1 MAPKTWCPSTKE
13 QGIAGREAPR
23 PACRRPI
30 RLQRR
35 GARRRKNKGLRG
47 VRHHVRLAGG
57 AFGFKDVVLVDER
70 ARFCGEGGTTSGS
83 HRASPVRKTWCPST
97 KEQGFAGSEA
107 PRRARRRRLWLQRRG
122 ARRRKNKGLRGG
134 RHHVRPAGDLS
145 GSKDVVP
152 VDERARFC
160 GEGGT
165 TSGSPAGSRKGTRTW
180 CKGNGGTGFC
190 EESCTKTAPAG
201 PRLTKPPRRPPQKIT
216 KSVKTP
222 GASGSIP
229 LLSGLA
235 ASQYLL
241 GFNWFKSA
249 GSSYFSELSIS
260 SWMS

>member
-1 MAPKTWCPSTKE
+1 MQAGRPGAPLAPKTWCPSTKE
-13 QGIAGREAPR
+13 QGIAGSEAPR
-23 PACRRPI
+23 P
-30 RLQRR
+30 
-35 GARRRKNKGLRG
+35 
-47 VRHHVRLAGG
+47 
-57 AFGFKDVVLVDER
+57 
-70 ARFCGEGGTTSGS
+70 
-83 HRASPVRKTWCPST
+83 
-97 KEQGFAGSEA
+97 
-107 PRRARRRRLWLQRRG
+107 ARRRRLWLQRRG
-122 ARRRKNKGLRGG
+122 ARRRKSKVLRGVK
-134 RHHVRPAGDLS
+134 HHVRLASGLS
-145 GSKDVVP
+145 GSENVVP
-152 VDERARFC
+152 VDERARDC